1 MTDLANLPTEVLNEI
16 LSLLPSREDSSIL
29 LSTISGDLFN
39 VLLCSR
45 RLHNIVEAPLLP
57 H

>member
-39 VLLCSR
+39 ILLCLR